1 MVSVPSQMY
10 EVRNAR
16 TQQLVASHA
25 SFAASWRTRMVGLLG
40 RRALP
45 DGEALIF
52 PRCRAIHT
60 IGMRFP
66 IDAIF
71 IDRAWRVVALRPAL
85 APGLPAIW
93 AWDAWGVIEAA
104 QGTIASAQLRIGD
117 QLEKGSGTIPAKGA

>member
-1 MVSVPSQMY
+1 MY

-66 IDAIF
+66 IDVIF
-71 IDRAWRVVALRPAL
+71 VDQTWQVVALNRGL
-85 APGLPAIW
+85 KPGQITLPAW
-93 AWDAWGVIEAA
+93 RAWGVIEAPE
-104 QGTIASAQLRIGD
+104 GTIERTHLELGD
-117 QLEKGSGTIPAKGA
+117 QLEIAAGTS